1 MTKIHA
7 SPKEPPG
14 VADSNTPPSIALM
27 VNTLLCCHGQQGISE
42 LGITAKVIH
51 PRQQN
56 LLNLRP
62 FVQLDG

>member
-1 MTKIHA
+1 
-7 SPKEPPG
+7 
-14 VADSNTPPSIALM
+14 M